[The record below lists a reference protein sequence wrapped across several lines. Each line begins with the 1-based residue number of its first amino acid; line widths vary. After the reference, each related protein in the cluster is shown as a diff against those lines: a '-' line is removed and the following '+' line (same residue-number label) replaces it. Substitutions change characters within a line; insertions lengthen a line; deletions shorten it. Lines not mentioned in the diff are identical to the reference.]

1 MENRQTNQK
10 SASANFRALHIP
22 FRKYMIVAVYS
33 QPLVRKNQ
41 KFEKVLKNKLQV
53 IFEITAFIFFSGIEI
68 CYKHMLELSW
78 KKIFFVRNFYM
89 VPNLYINIRKNEKN
103 ALF

>member
-53 IFEITAFIFFSGIEI
+53 IFEITAFRYKTPSSLVPRSDSVLRSPEQLFMNNI
-68 CYKHMLELSW
+68 CGQH
-78 KKIFFVRNFYM
+78 
-89 VPNLYINIRKNEKN
+89 
-103 ALF
+103 